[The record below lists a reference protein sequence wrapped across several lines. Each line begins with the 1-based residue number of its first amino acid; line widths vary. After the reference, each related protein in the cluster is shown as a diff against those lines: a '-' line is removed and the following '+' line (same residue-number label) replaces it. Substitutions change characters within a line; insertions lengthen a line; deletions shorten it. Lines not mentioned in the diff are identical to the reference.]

1 MLNEKNILININT
14 TVYKF
19 LLSLYETKLGISEIN
34 LDIKEL
40 DNNYFLEEK
49 DNIYG
54 KLMHLFDEDSVKE
67 LIQGLT
73 EFNNLV
79 TKKIENMCQHEWIED
94 EIDIDLDRSQRICYC
109 KLCEVSKK
117 V

>member
-1 MLNEKNILININT
+1 MVNEKNILVNINT

-19 LLSLYETKLGISEIN
+19 ILSLYETKLNISEIK
-34 LDIKEL
+34 LDIREL
-40 DNNYFLEEK
+40 NNNYFLEEK

-79 TKKIENMCQHEWIED
+79 TKKIENVCQHEWIED

-109 KLCEVSKK
+109 KWCEISKK

>member
-1 MLNEKNILININT
+1 MVNEKNILVNINT
-14 TVYKF
+14 TVNKF
-19 LLSLYETKLGISEIN
+19 LLSLYETKLSISEIN
-34 LDIKEL
+34 LNIRNL

-54 KLMHLFDEDSVKE
+54 KLMHLFDEEAVKE

-79 TKKIENMCQHEWIED
+79 TKKIENACHHEWVED

-109 KLCEVSKK
+109 KFCEISKRA
-117 V
+117 